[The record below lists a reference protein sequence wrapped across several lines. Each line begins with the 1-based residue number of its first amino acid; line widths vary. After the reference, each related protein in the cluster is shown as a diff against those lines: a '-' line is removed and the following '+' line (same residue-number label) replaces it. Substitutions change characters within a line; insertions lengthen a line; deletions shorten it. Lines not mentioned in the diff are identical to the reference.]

1 MVKNQ
6 PTNAGDVG
14 LISGPGRSPKKEMAT
29 HSSENP
35 MGRGA
40 CHAILLGVTKESEVT

>member
-6 PTNAGDVG
+6 PTNAGDEG
-14 LISGPGRSPKKEMAT
+14 LIPGPGRSPKKEMAI

-35 MGRGA
+35 MDRGA
-40 CHAILLGVTKESEVT
+40 WHAVLLRVTKESDLT